1 MSVIHPQE
9 LEYEDGA
16 FLVKIARRA
25 IELYLTMQRILEP
38 PSDTPEKLMKN
49 GMAFVTIEKLIGER
63 KELRGCIGFLEPRN
77 PLIETVIKAAI
88 SAATEDPR
96 FEPMTIDEL
105 ENSVI
110 EVSVL
115 SPYTEIKD
123 PLNEVEIGRHGI
135 YIVHGIL
142 NRGVLLPQ
150 VPIDYCWDVETYL
163 AEGCLKAG
171 LAPDAWMS
179 KRTKIYV
186 FEAMIFMEVKPKGE
200 VIIRDLRKEYEEKC
214 GLGPKT

>member
-9 LEYEDGA
+9 LGYEDGV
-16 FLVKIARRA
+16 FLVKIAREA
-25 IELYLTMQRILEP
+25 IELYLTSRRILES
-38 PSDTPEKLMKN
+38 PSNTPEKLMKN
-49 GMAFVTIEKLIGER
+49 GMAFVTIEKLIGKK

-96 FEPMTIDEL
+96 FEPMTMDEL

-123 PLNEVEIGRHGI
+123 PLNEIEVGKHGI
-135 YIVHGIL
+135 YIVYGVL

-150 VPIDYCWDVETYL
+150 VPIDYCWDIETYL

-171 LAPDAWMS
+171 LTPDAWMS
-179 KRTKIYV
+179 EKTKIYV
-186 FEAMIFMEVKPKGE
+186 FEAMIFTETKPKGE
-200 VIIRDLRKEYEEKC
+200 VVIRDLRKEYEEKC
-214 GLGPKT
+214 GLRPKT

>member
-1 MSVIHPQE
+1 LSVIHPRE
-9 LEYEDGA
+9 LGYEDGV

-25 IELYLTMQRILEP
+25 IELYLTTQRVFEP

-63 KELRGCIGFLEPRN
+63 KELRGCIGFLEPRT

-96 FEPMTIDEL
+96 FEAMTIDEL
-105 ENSVI
+105 ENSVL

-115 SPYTEIKD
+115 SPYIEVKD

-135 YIVHGIL
+135 YIVYGVL

-150 VPIDYCWDVETYL
+150 VPVDYCWDTETFL

-179 KRTKIYV
+179 ERTKIYV
-186 FEAMIFMEVKPKGE
+186 FEAMIFMETKPKGE
-200 VIIRDLRKEYEEKC
+200 VIVRDLRKEYEEKC